1 MSDWDAELK
10 KIDRQLESMSD
21 SALIPAPDKG
31 APAAAKVQV
40 AAERAATR
48 TWGAFLRLALATAL
62 GVGILFW
69 PYSHRCGVAAAA
81 YIAAIAVVAAGGLWS
96 SVWTWRHRTA
106 RAHVLSLLLVV
117 WGVVLGAIELLP
129 RVGYAKADPLRPTGR
144 TSAAPPPTQPPA
156 SQPATGQPA
165 AQPTA
170 AQPTAAQPTAA
181 QPAPAQPA
189 TGTAAP

>member
-21 SALIPAPDKG
+21 SALIPAAAKE
-31 APAAAKVQV
+31 APAAAKTQV

-69 PYSHRCGVAAAA
+69 PYSHRCGIGAAA
-81 YIAAIAVVAAGGLWS
+81 YIAAITAVAAGGLWS

-129 RVGYAKADPLRPTGR
+129 RVGYAKPDPLRPTGW
-144 TSAAPPPTQPPA
+144 TCAAPA
-156 SQPATGQPA
+156 PA
-165 AQPTA
+165 APSTV
-170 AQPTAAQPTAA
+170 

-189 TGTAAP
+189 TTTPSP

>member
-10 KIDRQLESMSD
+10 KIDKQLESMSD
-21 SALIPAPDKG
+21 AALIPAPKKD
-31 APAAAKVQV
+31 APSVAKAQV
-40 AAERAATR
+40 AAERATTR

-69 PYSHRCGVAAAA
+69 PYSHRCGVGAAA
-81 YIAAIAVVAAGGLWS
+81 YIAATAAVVAGGLWS

-129 RVGYAKADPLRPTGR
+129 RTGYAKPDPDRPTGW
-144 TSAAPPPTQPPA
+144 TCSAPAPTAAPPASATPPGA
-156 SQPATGQPA
+156 STTPR
-165 AQPTA
+165 
-170 AQPTAAQPTAA
+170 
-181 QPAPAQPA
+181 
-189 TGTAAP
+189 

>member
-21 SALIPAPDKG
+21 SALIPA
-31 APAAAKVQV
+31 AAMVARAAAKTLV

-69 PYSHRCGVAAAA
+69 PYSHRCGIGAAA
-81 YIAAIAVVAAGGLWS
+81 YIAAITAVAAGGLWS

-129 RVGYAKADPLRPTGR
+129 RVGYAKPDPLRPTGW
-144 TSAAPPPTQPPA
+144 TCAAPA
-156 SQPATGQPA
+156 PA
-165 AQPTA
+165 APSTVQS
-170 AQPTAAQPTAA
+170 
-181 QPAPAQPA
+181 APAQPA
-189 TGTAAP
+189 TTTPSP